1 MNYCSRFAIQYKF
14 VTNIGCLICVHSIG
28 VYGTVMICNSKKL
41 TGQYF
46 DVCDV
51 FISIYIAGHHRLP
64 SFIYLCHVLDD
75 VISYCVHYILCLDAA
90 AESTDFHIIFLSDET
105 EDCSAG
111 NATSSELVRRM
122 REVIQ
127 MQSQTEPTINIGTIT
142 LPNVY
147 ITTCIY
153 KLKKHSCLA
162 GRYLKTNQ

>member
-1 MNYCSRFAIQYKF
+1 MFGMYLFRFTSQAIIDF
-14 VTNIGCLICVHSIG
+14 HRS
-28 VYGTVMICNSKKL
+28 
-41 TGQYF
+41 
-46 DVCDV
+46 
-51 FISIYIAGHHRLP
+51 FISATFSMMSSHTV
-64 SFIYLCHVLDD
+64 FTT
-75 VISYCVHYILCLDAA
+75 LCLDAA
-90 AESTDFHIIFLSDET
+90 AESTDFHIIYLSDEP

-127 MQSQTEPTINIGTIT
+127 MQSQPEPTINIGTIT
-142 LPNVY
+142 LPHMY